1 MQSVHLY
8 GVNNQNPYVLCGLNL
23 VVCGLNLVVCGLN
36 GGMKLHNSFN
46 IPESPFLHLYN
57 VTGDH
62 SHFTE
67 SFYELEIMSL
77 KCLL

>member
-1 MQSVHLY
+1 VQSVHLY
-8 GVNNQNPYVLCGLNL
+8 GVDNQNPY

-36 GGMKLHNSFN
+36 DGMKLHNSFN

>member
-8 GVNNQNPYVLCGLNL
+8 RVNNQNPY

-36 GGMKLHNSFN
+36 GGMKLHNLFN
-46 IPESPFLHLYN
+46 FSESPFLHLYN

>member
-8 GVNNQNPYVLCGLNL
+8 GVNNQNPY
-23 VVCGLNLVVCGLN
+23 VVCGLN